1 MFRRGKKTSYSDC
14 LNVYFAPGSMDAFIV
29 RIARLYDL
37 QTISQVFST
46 RCAGTRVAAYMNLN
60 RFT

>member
-1 MFRRGKKTSYSDC
+1 
-14 LNVYFAPGSMDAFIV
+14 MDAFIA
-29 RIARLYDL
+29 RIALLYDL

>member
-14 LNVYFAPGSMDAFIV
+14 LNVYFAPEPMDPF
-29 RIARLYDL
+29 IARFARLNDL

-46 RCAGTRVAAYMNLN
+46 RCAGTRIAAYMNLN

>member
-1 MFRRGKKTSYSDC
+1 
-14 LNVYFAPGSMDAFIV
+14 MDAFIA